1 VSEEPGGSGARTAD
15 DALADEQRRARRLR
29 AIVDLTT
36 AVLMQGRLTPHDALE
51 IVATA
56 RQHALELFPDKEDT
70 YDLILA
76 PRFARLMRE
85 FVQPAR
91 VLAFRRP

>member
-1 VSEEPGGSGARTAD
+1 VSDEGHAA
-15 DALADEQRRARRLR
+15 AVQDEQRRARRLR
-29 AIVDLTT
+29 TLVDITT
-36 AVLMQGRLTPHDALE
+36 AVLMQGRLTPPEALE
-51 IVATA
+51 LVAAA
-56 RQHALELFPDKEDT
+56 RRRALELFPDKEDT

-91 VLAFRRP
+91 VLPFPRP

>member
-1 VSEEPGGSGARTAD
+1 MSDDRAIAEEQG
-15 DALADEQRRARRLR
+15 RARRLR
-29 AIVDLTT
+29 SIVDLTT
-36 AVLMQGRLTPHDALE
+36 AVLMQGSLTPQEALD

-56 RQHALELFPDKEDT
+56 RQRALELFPDKEDT

-91 VLAFRRP
+91 VLPFRRT